1 MCILIAGHLRFQQL
15 TQILNMKTLS
25 KISIPYI
32 GKFSLGSYFRDF
44 ADCIR
49 SRENKNRNNLFQ
61 QKFQGLFIWNRE
73 NKNRKNYFPHF
84 YLYIAN
90 IFVGKNFP
98 LYGTFFYSLRFS
110 HADCWSAVKTYANK
124 KTLIEEKYWRTVG
137 SNQLSFPSA
146 LPTELLRMIWRAD
159 FNFYINCT
167 ARYLLI
173 IEYPLVLSR
182 FCSYNSLNLTNPDV
196 FNFRRNNIIH

>member
-49 SRENKNRNNLFQ
+49 SRENKNRIIYSNRNSKVCSFEIAKIKIAKIISHTFTFISRTFSSAKISRYTVLF
-61 QKFQGLFIWNRE
+61 FI
-73 NKNRKNYFPHF
+73 
-84 YLYIAN
+84 LCASVMLI
-90 IFVGKNFP
+90 
-98 LYGTFFYSLRFS
+98 
-110 HADCWSAVKTYANK
+110 VKTYANK

-146 LPTELLRMIWRAD
+146 LPAELLRMIWRAD